1 MSAPRY
7 IYPPW
12 GLRTVGG
19 VPTPAPEQWWLLGTL
34 WESQQFWTTEQ
45 AAWWWWHIESLTFNV
60 HAFSDL
66 DGTSKAEVTPVIDL
80 AMPGDTKARMLAM
93 SIGWSSTGATEDS
106 AGDFEVSVDVRPAWI
121 RTAFARHRTVST
133 WHPINGPDRWSYGG
147 SVSSHGVEFETGV
160 SFSMGVSLGPAIPLT
175 SNIDVAVWSI
185 PVTVDGTG
193 ISSPY
198 TYTLPAFAR
207 LTRFEEAEVPEATG
221 EFTSAASGHVTSVA
235 SYMGRSGT
243 MHFACTATAKFRAA
257 T

>member
-19 VPTPAPEQWWLLGTL
+19 VPTPAPLSLPVSGSL

-60 HAFSDL
+60 HAFSDW
-66 DGTSKAEVTPVIDL
+66 DGTFKAEVNPVIDL
-80 AMPGDTKARMLAM
+80 AMSGDTKARMLAM
-93 SIGWSSTGATEDS
+93 SVGQSTTGATIAV
-106 AGDFEVSVDVRPAWI
+106 AGQDPNAVMVAVEPASI
-121 RTAFARHRTVST
+121 RTAFLRHRTVST
-133 WHPINGPDRWSYGG
+133 WHPINGPDRWSYRG
-147 SVSSHGVEFETGV
+147 GV
-160 SFSMGVSLGPAIPLT
+160 STHHVELVFDVVATMHVSLGPATPT
-175 SNIDVAVWSI
+175 IDDIDIAVWSI

-207 LTRFEEAEVPEATG
+207 LTQVGGATG

-235 SYMGRSGT
+235 STSYTSGSGT